1 MQDAIEDK
9 QIELLVNK
17 CDNLLTVHMPAMFE
31 CLSHNHGKVRSKE
44 VTQKDNEVM
53 AMTWQPTDPI
63 VLLSR
68 PIEQL

>member
-31 CLSHNHGKVRSKE
+31 CLSHNHSKVRSKE